1 MLNGSYYYNGTIK
14 KIVSVF
20 GTLFNN
26 IYTGKLVSGKMMNV
40 NRVPLAYGPKEH
52 FLMRIRTNES
62 PEYPT
67 DIAIK
72 LPRMSFEMTSIAY
85 DSASKLNKINQRTFP
100 VSGDTDHRISTYQS
114 VPYII
119 GMQLSIMSRSQD
131 DALQIFEQIV
141 PTFTPE
147 YTVTVKDLEGPNTLT
162 DIPIIL
168 NSTNFQDNYD
178 GDFASTRRLLIYTLD
193 FTIKARFVGNTNSA
207 PRPIIKIVDA
217 NMHADMNVG
226 ISDPLSKVNV
236 KLGDLVNDTPED
248 YTVITTFGFDE
259 PPQSIP
265 SNTLEGL
272 DWIITSTALTN
283 INIVPNGNTIDVDSD
298 GDIQTPNEITF
309 SAVYFNDPNDPFTGA
324 RGPNGERYLYH
335 YWPTNPLFGQSPNG
349 YGSVNEGSYIK
360 VYYNDILVLESTSGA
375 DTLKVSHTVVAPLGE
390 QVTLTYKV
398 QQNGDGYINAP
409 LTLVYD

>member
-26 IYTGKLVSGKMMNV
+26 IYTGKVVSGKMMNI

-62 PEYPT
+62 SEYPT
-67 DIAIK
+67 DIALK

-100 VSGDTDHRISTYQS
+100 IPGDTDNRVSVYQS
-114 VPYII
+114 VPYVI

-147 YTVTVKDLEGPNTLT
+147 YTVTVKDLEGPGTLT
-162 DIPIIL
+162 DMPIIL
-168 NSTNFQDNYD
+168 NSTNFQDSYD

-193 FTIKARFVGNTNSA
+193 FTIKVRFVGNTNSG
-207 PRPIIKIVDA
+207 PRPVIKIVDA
-217 NMHADMNVG
+217 NMHGDMNVG
-226 ISDPLSKVNV
+226 ISDPIDKVNV
-236 KLGDLVNDTPED
+236 RLGDLVNDTPED
-248 YTVITTFGFDE
+248 YTVITTFGFDD
-259 PPQSIP
+259 PII
-265 SNTLEGL
+265 SNTIEGL
-272 DWIITSTALTN
+272 HWVITSTSQSN
-283 INIVPNGNTIDVDSD
+283 ITIAPQGGTIDVTSNT
-298 GDIQTPNEITF
+298 IVSSPNEITF
-309 SAVYFNDPNDPFTGA
+309 SAIYFNDPNDPFTGA

-335 YWPTNPLFGQSPNG
+335 YWSSNPIFGQQPNG
-349 YGSVNEGSYIK
+349 YGSTNTGSYIK
-360 VYYNDILVLESTSGA
+360 VYYDDTLVLNSVDGA
-375 DTLKVSHTVVAPLGE
+375 MGSYQTRTRVVPLGE
-390 QVTLTYKV
+390 TATLTYKI
-398 QQNGDGYINAP
+398 QQNGDGYISAP
-409 LTLVYD
+409 MTIVYD

>member
-14 KIVSVF
+14 KVVSVF

-26 IYTGKLVSGKMMNV
+26 IYTGKVVSGKMMNV

-62 PEYPT
+62 AEYPT

-85 DSASKLNKINQRTFP
+85 DSSSKLNKINQRNFP
-100 VSGDTDHRISTYQS
+100 IAGDTNRVSPVYQS

-147 YTVTVKDLEGPNTLT
+147 YTVTVKDLEGPGTLT
-162 DIPIIL
+162 DMPIIL

-193 FTIKARFVGNTNSA
+193 FSIKVRFIGDINSSIT
-207 PRPIIKIVDA
+207 RPVIKIVDA
-217 NMHADMNVG
+217 NLHGDMNIG
-226 ISDPLSKVNV
+226 ISEPIDKVNV
-236 KLGDLVNDTPED
+236 KLGDLVNDTPDD

-259 PPQSIP
+259 
-265 SNTLEGL
+265 EG
-272 DWIITSTALTN
+272 
-283 INIVPNGNTIDVDSD
+283 
-298 GDIQTPNEITF
+298 
-309 SAVYFNDPNDPFTGA
+309 
-324 RGPNGERYLYH
+324 
-335 YWPTNPLFGQSPNG
+335 
-349 YGSVNEGSYIK
+349 
-360 VYYNDILVLESTSGA
+360 
-375 DTLKVSHTVVAPLGE
+375 
-390 QVTLTYKV
+390 
-398 QQNGDGYINAP
+398 
-409 LTLVYD
+409 

>member
-20 GTLFNN
+20 GTMFNN
-26 IYTGKLVSGKMMNV
+26 IYTGKVVSGQMMNV

-62 PEYPT
+62 SEYPT

-100 VSGDTDHRISTYQS
+100 ISDDTDHRISTYQS
-114 VPYII
+114 VPYVI

-147 YTVTVKDLEGPNTLT
+147 YTVTVKDLEGPDTLT

-168 NSTNFQDNYD
+168 NSTNFQDSYD

-193 FTIKARFVGNTNSA
+193 FTIKVRFIGNTNSA
-207 PRPIIKIVDA
+207 PRPVIKIVDA

-226 ISDPLSKVNV
+226 ISDPVDGVNV
-236 KLGDLVNDTPED
+236 RLGDLVNDTPED

-259 PPQSIP
+259 
-265 SNTLEGL
+265 EG
-272 DWIITSTALTN
+272 
-283 INIVPNGNTIDVDSD
+283 
-298 GDIQTPNEITF
+298 
-309 SAVYFNDPNDPFTGA
+309 
-324 RGPNGERYLYH
+324 
-335 YWPTNPLFGQSPNG
+335 
-349 YGSVNEGSYIK
+349 
-360 VYYNDILVLESTSGA
+360 
-375 DTLKVSHTVVAPLGE
+375 
-390 QVTLTYKV
+390 
-398 QQNGDGYINAP
+398 
-409 LTLVYD
+409 